1 MLYYAIKILLT
12 AGLIVFISEVVKS
25 SNFFGALLV
34 SLPMTSLI
42 VLIWLYIETGDP
54 QRVATLSFSVFWL
67 ILPSLVLF
75 LVLPLLMIKFGWEFW
90 LSLALAVFATAACY
104 GMMLAVL
111 KHFGIQV

>member
-1 MLYYAIKILLT
+1 MLYYITKIILT
-12 AGLIVFISEVVKS
+12 AGLIVFISEVVKH
-25 SNFFGALLV
+25 SNFFGALLI
-34 SLPMTSLI
+34 SLPLASLL
-42 VLIWLYIETGDP
+42 VMAWLYIETGDA

-75 LVLPLLMIKFGWEFW
+75 LVLPVLIRLGWGFW
-90 LSLALAVFATAACY
+90 LSLALSIFATAACY

>member
-12 AGLIVFISEVVKS
+12 AGLIVFISEVVKR

-42 VLIWLYIETGDP
+42 VLAWLYIETGDP

-75 LVLPLLMIKFGWEFW
+75 LVLPLLIKFGWGFW
-90 LSLALAVFATAACY
+90 LSLALAVLATAACY
-104 GMMLAVL
+104 GMMLAML

>member
-1 MLYYAIKILLT
+1 MLYYAIKVFLT
-12 AGLIVFISEVVKS
+12 AGLIVFISEVVKR

-42 VLIWLYIETGDP
+42 VLAWLYIETSDP

-67 ILPSLVLF
+67 ILPSLALF
-75 LVLPLLMIKFGWEFW
+75 LVLPLLIKFGWGFW
-90 LSLALAVFATAACY
+90 LSLAVAVLATAACY
-104 GMMLAVL
+104 GMMLALL

>member
-12 AGLIVFISEVVKS
+12 ASLIVFISEVVKS
-25 SNFFGALLV
+25 SNFFGALLA
-34 SLPMTSLI
+34 SLPLTSLI
-42 VLIWLYIETGDP
+42 VLAWLYIETGDP

-67 ILPSLVLF
+67 VLPSLVLF
-75 LVLPLLMIKFGWEFW
+75 LVLPLLIKFGWGFW
-90 LSLALAVFATAACY
+90 LSLTLAVLATAACY